1 MIASIDI
8 LKLDHACFLLIYLF
22 HFWQHRHLLPKGLK
36 VMLSAIKVRETP
48 QVPWVQTQLIWWRS
62 LFLDK
67 WGIEKILVMDYVCP
81 GYHKRDFSIYT
92 INKTGMKYVNFS
104 LFLVVFLYC
113 STTSFY
119 SIYFLYRY
127 SSSSSPSPL
136 SSFSFSSSSSSSSS
150 CFFT

>member
-1 MIASIDI
+1 M
-8 LKLDHACFLLIYLF
+8 KLLLLI
-22 HFWQHRHLLPKGLK
+22 
-36 VMLSAIKVRETP
+36 I
-48 QVPWVQTQLIWWRS
+48 
-62 LFLDK
+62 LDK

-119 SIYFLYRY
+119 SIYFLFIDILRLLLLLLCLLFLLRLRL
-127 SSSSSPSPL
+127 PL
-136 SSFSFSSSSSSSSS
+136 LAFSLESISTTCPNRTTKSGE
-150 CFFT
+150 TILVLATVITLRNNT